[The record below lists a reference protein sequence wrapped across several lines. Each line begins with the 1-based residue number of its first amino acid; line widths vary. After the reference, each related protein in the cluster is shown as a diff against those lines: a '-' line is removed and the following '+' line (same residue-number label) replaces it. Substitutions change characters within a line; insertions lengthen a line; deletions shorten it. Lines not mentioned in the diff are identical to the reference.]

1 MPSAHPF
8 TPDLAD
14 PRSQRW
20 GDAATGIVCDPQ
32 GLTCCTRGQISQQWR
47 WTELARIVALDRQ
60 AALGIIT
67 RAGDKQRYRDR
78 RLSAADYADIARCAQ
93 HFLHP
98 AQTSTPSTA
107 TTTLLRCWYQDARSL
122 SGAGSS
128 LFGLFFLAALLT
140 LWLLSEWLRWRPIP
154 LTETRALLHNSLTM
168 LGFAVLCASVPL
180 LLLAARRHYRYHF
193 TPEPRLMAQ
202 IDAHGLSI
210 HSPGNITHRLL
221 WPDIRRIR
229 AMRADHFHPEH
240 LLIEDRLGQTRRI
253 FANHLEN
260 FAIVAD
266 IAACATAVIH
276 GQPLP
281 PPQTANAPPRS
292 NGGKTLLWLNLLL
305 LPFIIIPSFALPLG
319 ETGIKILLLLPLL
332 LNALAAIHFAHPRK

>member
-32 GLTCCTRGQISQQWR
+32 GLTCYTRGQISQQWR
-47 WTELARIVALDRQ
+47 WTELARIVALDSQ

-67 RAGDKQRYRDR
+67 RAGDKQRYRDCH
-78 RLSAADYADIARCAQ
+78 LSAADYADIARCAQ

-98 AQTSTPSTA
+98 AQTSTPSMA

-122 SGAGSS
+122 SGAGRS
-128 LFGLFFLAALLT
+128 LFGQSFLAALLT
-140 LWLLSEWLRWRPIP
+140 LWLLFEWLHWRPIP
-154 LTETRALLHNSLTM
+154 LTETRALLHNVLTM
-168 LGFAVLCASVPL
+168 LGFTVLCALIPL
-180 LLLAARRHYRYHF
+180 LLVAIRRYYRYHF
-193 TPEPRLMAQ
+193 SPEPRIMAQ

-210 HSPGNITHRLL
+210 HTPNGTSHRLL
-221 WPDIRRIR
+221 WTDIRHIR
-229 AMRADHFHPEH
+229 AVRKPVH

-253 FANHLEN
+253 LASHLEN

-292 NGGKTLLWLNLLL
+292 TGGKTLLWLNLLL

-332 LNALAAIHFAHPRK
+332 LNALAAIHFARPRK

>member
-20 GDAATGIVCDPQ
+20 GDATTGIVCDPQ

-47 WTELARIVALDRQ
+47 WTELARIVALDSQ

-98 AQTSTPSTA
+98 AQTSAPSTA

-122 SGAGSS
+122 SGAGRS
-128 LFGLFFLAALLT
+128 LFGQSFLAALLT
-140 LWLLSEWLRWRPIP
+140 LWLLFEWLHWRPIP
-154 LTETRALLHNSLTM
+154 LTETRALLHNVLSM
-168 LGFAVLCASVPL
+168 LGFTVLCALIPL
-180 LLLAARRHYRYHF
+180 LLVAIRRYYRYHF
-193 TPEPRLMAQ
+193 SPEPRIMAQ

-210 HSPGNITHRLL
+210 HTPNGTSHRLL
-221 WPDIRRIR
+221 WTDIRHIR
-229 AMRADHFHPEH
+229 AVRKPVH
-240 LLIEDRLGQTRRI
+240 LLIEDRLGNTRRI
-253 FANHLEN
+253 LASHLEN

-266 IAACATAVIH
+266 IAACATAAIH

-292 NGGKTLLWLNLLL
+292 NGGKVLLWLNLLL
-305 LPFIIIPSFALPLG
+305 LPLIILPLLLLPLG
-319 ETGIKILLLLPLL
+319 KAGMKTLLLLPLL
-332 LNALAAIHFAHPRK
+332 LNALAAIHFARPRK

>member
-1 MPSAHPF
+1 MPSAYPF

-32 GLTCCTRGQISQQWR
+32 GLTCYTRGQISQQWR
-47 WTELARIVALDRQ
+47 WAELARIVALDSQ

-93 HFLHP
+93 HYLHAAAVP
-98 AQTSTPSTA
+98 TIAAPPS
-107 TTTLLRCWYQDARSL
+107 RCWYQDARSL
-122 SGAGSS
+122 SGAGRS
-128 LFGLFFLAALLT
+128 LFGQSFLAALLT
-140 LWLLSEWLRWRPIP
+140 LWLLFEWLHWRPIP
-154 LTETRALLHNSLTM
+154 LTETRALLHNVLTM
-168 LGFAVLCASVPL
+168 LGFTVLCALIPL
-180 LLLAARRHYRYHF
+180 LLVAIRRYYRYHF
-193 TPEPRLMAQ
+193 SPEPRIMAQ

-210 HSPGNITHRLL
+210 HTPNGTSHRLL
-221 WPDIRRIR
+221 WTDIRHIR
-229 AMRADHFHPEH
+229 AVRKPVH
-240 LLIEDRLGQTRRI
+240 LLIEDRLGNTRRI
-253 FANHLEN
+253 LASHLEN

-292 NGGKTLLWLNLLL
+292 TGGKTLLWLNLLL

-332 LNALAAIHFAHPRK
+332 LNALAAIHFARPRK

>member
-1 MPSAHPF
+1 MPSAYPF

-47 WTELARIVALDRQ
+47 WTELARIVALDSQ

-93 HFLHP
+93 HFLHAAAVP
-98 AQTSTPSTA
+98 TIAVPPS
-107 TTTLLRCWYQDARSL
+107 RCWYQDARSL

-140 LWLLSEWLRWRPIP
+140 LWLLFEWLHWRPIP

-193 TPEPRLMAQ
+193 TPEPRIMAQ

-210 HSPGNITHRLL
+210 HTPNGTSHRLL
-221 WPDIRRIR
+221 WTDIRHIR
-229 AMRADHFHPEH
+229 AVRKPVH
-240 LLIEDRLGQTRRI
+240 LLIEDRLGNTRRI
-253 FANHLEN
+253 LASHLEN

-276 GQPLP
+276 GSPLP

-292 NGGKTLLWLNLLL
+292 TGGKTLLWLNLLL

-332 LNALAAIHFAHPRK
+332 LNALAAIHFARPRK

>member
-1 MPSAHPF
+1 MPSVYPF

-47 WTELARIVALDRQ
+47 WTELTRIVALDSQ

-78 RLSAADYADIARCAQ
+78 RLTAADYTDIARCAQ

-154 LTETRALLHNSLTM
+154 LTETRALLHNVLTM
-168 LGFAVLCASVPL
+168 LGFTVLCALVPL
-180 LLLAARRHYRYHF
+180 LLVAARRYYHYHF
-193 TPEPRLMAQ
+193 SPEPRIMAQ

-210 HSPGNITHRLL
+210 HTPNGTSHHLL
-221 WPDIRRIR
+221 WTDIRHIR
-229 AMRADHFHPEH
+229 AVRKPVH
-240 LLIEDRLGQTRRI
+240 LLIEDRLGNTRRI
-253 FANHLEN
+253 LACHLEN

-276 GQPLP
+276 GSPLP
-281 PPQTANAPPRS
+281 PPQTANTTPRS
-292 NGGKTLLWLNLLL
+292 NGGKALLWLNLLL
-305 LPFIIIPSFALPLG
+305 LPLIIPPLLVLPLG
-319 ETGIKILLLLPLL
+319 KVGMKTLLLLPLL
-332 LNALAAIHFAHPRK
+332 LNALAAIHFARPRK

>member
-1 MPSAHPF
+1 MPSAYPF

-47 WTELARIVALDRQ
+47 WTELARIVALDSQ

-93 HFLHP
+93 HFLHAAAVP
-98 AQTSTPSTA
+98 TIAVPPS
-107 TTTLLRCWYQDARSL
+107 RCWYQDARSL

-140 LWLLSEWLRWRPIP
+140 LWLLFEWLHWRPIP

-193 TPEPRLMAQ
+193 TPEPRIMAQ

-210 HSPGNITHRLL
+210 HTPNGTSHRLL
-221 WPDIRRIR
+221 WTDIRHIR
-229 AMRADHFHPEH
+229 AVRKPVH
-240 LLIEDRLGQTRRI
+240 LLIEDRLGNTRRI
-253 FANHLEN
+253 LASHLEN

-292 NGGKTLLWLNLLL
+292 TGGKTLLWLNLLL

-332 LNALAAIHFAHPRK
+332 LNALAAIHFARPRK